1 MSGYDGVMSD
11 TRQHVLV
18 VGAKQAGLERVA
30 PMLRRA
36 DFSVHTVEPSP
47 FLHDLV
53 LSTAFELVVI
63 TYPLAEI
70 SIDHLM
76 QTIRNEGSACH
87 NAGLLLLADP
97 DHMDEAQSRVDL
109 GANRA
114 ICTDWNEARLWR
126 AIGDLLEI
134 APRVSMRVLLHADV
148 EVTRNRNRAI
158 FQTVN
163 VSRSGA
169 LLQGHETLDPGTNF
183 NFLFRLP
190 GGGLIDG
197 TAEVVRR
204 TNSSR
209 EGVEGVGTRFADMNE
224 STFERLVSHLNR
236 QIELGNRR

>member
-1 MSGYDGVMSD
+1 MAD

-53 LSTAFELVVI
+53 LSTAFELVVV
-63 TYPLAEI
+63 TYPLENI
-70 SIDHLM
+70 SLDQLM

-87 NAGLLLLADP
+87 NAGLLLLAEP
-97 DHMDEAQSRVDL
+97 DRIDEAQARVDL

-163 VSRSGA
+163 VSRSGT
-169 LLQGHETLDPGTNF
+169 LLQGHETLDPGTSF

-209 EGVEGVGTRFADMNE
+209 EGVDGVGARFADIRD
-224 STFERLVSHLNR
+224 SSFERLVAHLDR

>member
-1 MSGYDGVMSD
+1 MAD

-18 VGAKQAGLERVA
+18 IGAKQAGLERVA

-53 LSTAFELVVI
+53 LSTAFELVVV
-63 TYPLAEI
+63 TYPLENI
-70 SIDHLM
+70 SLEHLI

-87 NAGLLLLADP
+87 RAGLLLLADP
-97 DHMDEAQSRVDL
+97 ECIDEATSRVDL

-114 ICTDWNEARLWR
+114 ICTDWNESRLWR

-163 VSRSGA
+163 VSTTGA
-169 LLQGHETLDPGTNF
+169 LLQGHEVLEPGTHF
-183 NFLFRLP
+183 KFLFRLP

-204 TNSSR
+204 TNATR
-209 EGVEGVGTRFADMNE
+209 EGVEGVGTRFADFRE
-224 STFERLVSHLNR
+224 PSFDRLFAHLNR
-236 QIELGNRR
+236 QIALGNRR

>member
-1 MSGYDGVMSD
+1 MAD

-18 VGAKQAGLERVA
+18 VGGKEAGLERVA

-53 LSTAFELVVI
+53 LSTSFELVVV

-70 SIDHLM
+70 SLDQLL

-87 NAGLLLLADP
+87 NAGLLLLAEP
-97 DHMDEAQSRVDL
+97 ECLDEAQSRVDL

-148 EVTRNRNRAI
+148 EVTRNRSRAI

-209 EGVEGVGTRFADMNE
+209 EGVEGVGTRFAEINQSCMN
-224 STFERLVSHLNR
+224 RLLVHLNR

>member
-1 MSGYDGVMSD
+1 MMGDS
-11 TRQHVLV
+11 RQHVLV
-18 VGAKQAGLERVA
+18 VGAKDAGLERVA

-47 FLHDLV
+47 FVHDLV
-53 LSTAFELVVI
+53 LSTSFELVVV
-63 TYPLAEI
+63 TYPLADI
-70 SIDHLM
+70 SLDHLV

-87 NAGLLLLADP
+87 NAGLLLLT
-97 DHMDEAQSRVDL
+97 DHDRLGEAQTRVDL

-114 ICTDWNEARLWR
+114 ICTDWNETQLWR

-169 LLQGHETLDPGTNF
+169 LLQGHEILEPGTSF

-209 EGVEGVGTRFADMNE
+209 EGVEGVGTRFADIKDACLQ
-224 STFERLVSHLNR
+224 RLQTHLER

>member
-1 MSGYDGVMSD
+1 MADS
-11 TRQHVLV
+11 RQHVLV
-18 VGAKQAGLERVA
+18 VGAKDAGLERVA

-63 TYPLAEI
+63 TYPLEQI
-70 SIDHLM
+70 SLDQLM
-76 QTIRNEGSACH
+76 LTIRNEGSACH

-97 DHMDEAQSRVDL
+97 DRMDEAQSRVDL

-148 EVTRNRNRAI
+148 EITRNRNRAI

-163 VSRSGA
+163 VSHTGA
-169 LLQGHETLDPGTNF
+169 LLQGHESLDPGTNF

-197 TAEVVRR
+197 SAEVVRR

-209 EGVEGVGTRFADMNE
+209 EGIEGVGTRFADINE
-224 STFERLVSHLNR
+224 SSFERLVAHLNR

>member
-1 MSGYDGVMSD
+1 MADS
-11 TRQHVLV
+11 RQHVLV
-18 VGAKQAGLERVA
+18 VGAKDAGLERVA

-53 LSTAFELVVI
+53 LSTSFELVVV
-63 TYPLAEI
+63 TYPLEHI
-70 SIDHLM
+70 SLDQLM

-87 NAGLLLLADP
+87 NAGLLLLAEP
-97 DHMDEAQSRVDL
+97 DCIDEAQSKVDL

-134 APRVSMRVLLHADV
+134 APRVSMRVLLHADA
-148 EVTRNRNRAI
+148 EVTSNRNRAI

-169 LLQGHETLDPGTNF
+169 LLQGHEMLEPGTNF

-197 TAEVVRR
+197 SAEVIRR

-209 EGVEGVGTRFADMNE
+209 EGVEGLGTRFADIND
-224 STFERLVSHLNR
+224 SSFERLTTHLKR

>member
-1 MSGYDGVMSD
+1 MAD
-11 TRQHVLV
+11 TRQHELV
-18 VGAKQAGLERVA
+18 FGAKEAGLERVA

-53 LSTAFELVVI
+53 LSTAFELVVV
-63 TYPLAEI
+63 TYPLSEI
-70 SIDHLM
+70 SLDALM

-87 NAGLLLLADP
+87 NAGLLLLAEP
-97 DHMDEAQSRVDL
+97 DKIDEAQSRVDL

-126 AIGDLLEI
+126 AIGDLLDI

-169 LLQGHETLDPGTNF
+169 LLQGHESLDPGTNF

-209 EGVEGVGTRFADMNE
+209 EGIEGVGTRFAEINE
-224 STFERLVSHLNR
+224 PSLNR
-236 QIELGNRR
+236 LQVHLERQIALGNRR

>member
-1 MSGYDGVMSD
+1 MAD

-53 LSTAFELVVI
+53 LSTAFELVVV
-63 TYPLAEI
+63 TYPLEDI
-70 SIDHLM
+70 SLDQLL

-87 NAGLLLLADP
+87 NAGLLLLAEP
-97 DHMDEAQSRVDL
+97 DHIDEAQARVDL

-126 AIGDLLEI
+126 AIGDLLEV
-134 APRVSMRVLLHADV
+134 APRVSMRVLIHADV

-163 VSRSGA
+163 VSKSGA
-169 LLQGHETLDPGTNF
+169 LLQGHDSLDPGTNF

-209 EGVEGVGTRFADMNE
+209 EGVEGVGARFADIRAP
-224 STFERLVSHLNR
+224 SFERLVTHLNR

>member
-1 MSGYDGVMSD
+1 MAD

-18 VGAKQAGLERVA
+18 VGAKEAGLERVA

-53 LSTAFELVVI
+53 LSTSFELIVV
-63 TYPLAEI
+63 TYPLADI
-70 SIDHLM
+70 SIDQLI
-76 QTIRNEGSACH
+76 QSVRNEGSACH
-87 NAGLLLLADP
+87 DAGLLLLADP
-97 DHMDEAQSRVDL
+97 DQIDEAQAQVDL

-114 ICTDWNEARLWR
+114 ICSDWNESRLWQ

-148 EVTRNRNRAI
+148 EVTSNRNRAI

-163 VSRSGA
+163 VSTTGA
-169 LLQGHETLDPGTNF
+169 LLQGHENLDLGTNF

-197 TAEVVRR
+197 IAEVVRR
-204 TNSSR
+204 TNLAR
-209 EGVEGVGTRFADMNE
+209 EGVEGVGTRFAE
-224 STFERLVSHLNR
+224 IREPSRHRLMAHLSR
-236 QIELGNRR
+236 QIALGNRR

>member
-1 MSGYDGVMSD
+1 MAD

-18 VGAKQAGLERVA
+18 VGAKEAGLERVA

-53 LSTAFELVVI
+53 LSTAFELVVV
-63 TYPLAEI
+63 TYPLSDI
-70 SIDHLM
+70 SLDSLM

-87 NAGLLLLADP
+87 NAGLLLLAEP
-97 DHMDEAQSRVDL
+97 DKIDEAQSRVDL

-126 AIGDLLEI
+126 AIGDLLDI

-169 LLQGHETLDPGTNF
+169 LLQGHEVLDPGTTF

-209 EGVEGVGTRFADMNE
+209 EGIEGVGTRFSEINE
-224 STFERLVSHLNR
+224 PCRNRLQVHLQR

>member
-1 MSGYDGVMSD
+1 MAD

-18 VGAKQAGLERVA
+18 VGAKEAGLERVA

-53 LSTAFELVVI
+53 LSTSFELIVV
-63 TYPLAEI
+63 TYPLAEL
-70 SIDHLM
+70 SIDHLI

-87 NAGLLLLADP
+87 DAGLLLLAEP
-97 DHMDEAQSRVDL
+97 DEIEKAQSQVDL

-114 ICTDWNEARLWR
+114 VCTDWNESRLWQ

-148 EVTRNRNRAI
+148 EVTNNRNRAI

-163 VSRSGA
+163 VSTTGA
-169 LLQGHETLDPGTNF
+169 LLQGHDVLDPGTSF

-197 TAEVVRR
+197 IAEVVRR
-204 TNSSR
+204 TNLAR
-209 EGVEGVGTRFADMNE
+209 EGVEGVGTRFAEIREPCRD
-224 STFERLVSHLNR
+224 RLTAHLSR
-236 QIELGNRR
+236 QIALGNRR